1 MGTITQERSD
11 GAEIMATVSETAPVV
26 KVDRLVKVTRRRV
39 DTVLIWLGVVTTAV
53 LVIAGALLQW
63 GSNFAEGRVSDEL
76 SAQSISFPSEDS
88 LVAQGRN
95 DLVEFADQ
103 QVSTGDHAEAYASFI
118 AGHLEG
124 IGNGMTFSELGGPE
138 QAANTALAEAIDSDS
153 AADEIAALE
162 AEAATITAQRDT
174 VFKGEMLRGALLTTY
189 AWSVIGQ
196 IAGIAAVVAFLAAAL
211 MFVLVVTG
219 QFHLRKVPR

>member
-11 GAEIMATVSETAPVV
+11 GAEILATVSETAPVV
-26 KVDRLVKVTRRRV
+26 NVDRLVKVTRRRL

-53 LVIAGALLQW
+53 LVIAGTLLQW
-63 GSNFAEGRVSDEL
+63 GNNFAEDRVSDEL
-76 SAQSISFPSEDS
+76 TAQSISFPSEDS
-88 LVAQGRN
+88 LIAQGRN
-95 DLVEFADQ
+95 DLVKFADQ

-124 IGNGMTFSELGGPE
+124 IGNGMTFSELGVPE
-138 QAANTALAEAIDSDS
+138 QAANAAVAEAIESD
-153 AADEIAALE
+153 APADEIAALE
-162 AEAATITAQRDT
+162 AEAATITDQRDT
-174 VFKGEMLRGALLTTY
+174 VFQGEMLRGALLTTY